1 MVEQL
6 KKRSIVNCYKGEVM
20 TAEEKFSDVK
30 NKMPTEKTV
39 YDLTEVFKVFGDPT
53 RAKIMCALNVQP
65 LSVSEIAEVL
75 SMTLSAVSHQL
86 RILRNAK
93 LVKGEK
99 RGKEVLYSLDDDHVM
114 KIIDLTLTHVKE

>member
-1 MVEQL
+1 
-6 KKRSIVNCYKGEVM
+6 M
-20 TAEEKFSDVK
+20 TANEKYSDIK
-30 NKMPTEKTV
+30 LKMPNEETL

-53 RAKIMCALNVQP
+53 RAKIMCALSVHP

-75 SMTLSAVSHQL
+75 NMTLSAVSHQL

>member
-1 MVEQL
+1 
-6 KKRSIVNCYKGEVM
+6 M
-20 TAEEKFSDVK
+20 TVEEKFIDVK
-30 NKMPTEKTV
+30 SKMPTEKTV
-39 YDLTEVFKVFGDPT
+39 YDLTEVFKVFSDPT
-53 RAKIMCALNVQP
+53 RAKIMCALNVKP

-75 SMTLSAVSHQL
+75 NMTLSAVSHQL